1 MMITSSDQQLL
12 WDYLDQQLT
21 AETRLL
27 LEARIATEPRLAEE
41 LQLYRAV
48 QDRLVMD
55 SFAAALP
62 ENFETKVLEK
72 IPHKLQKSRYA
83 AISGRY
89 MNVIMIVTG
98 SLTGIIYWLQM
109 HNYTPLNTGFPVFLE
124 NQVILMLMLCLNG
137 FLLLMLA
144 DRYIQYRRSLYGA

>member
-1 MMITSSDQQLL
+1 MITSADQQLL

-27 LEARIATEPRLAEE
+27 LEARIATEPHLAEA
-41 LQLYRAV
+41 LQRYRAI
-48 QDRLVMD
+48 QDSLVID
-55 SFAAALP
+55 SFAAVLP

-89 MNVIMIVTG
+89 MNIVMIITG
-98 SLTGIIYWLQM
+98 SLTGIIYWLQL

-124 NQVILMLMLCLNG
+124 NQVILMSMLCLNG